1 MKFSEQ
7 SKIELA
13 SKPYIGILNFNIA
26 KLGQQK
32 TTLTEKTNANTR

>member
-7 SKIELA
+7 NKIELA
-13 SKPYIGILNFNIA
+13 SKPYIGIFNIA

-32 TTLTEKTNANTR
+32 TTLTERTLANTR